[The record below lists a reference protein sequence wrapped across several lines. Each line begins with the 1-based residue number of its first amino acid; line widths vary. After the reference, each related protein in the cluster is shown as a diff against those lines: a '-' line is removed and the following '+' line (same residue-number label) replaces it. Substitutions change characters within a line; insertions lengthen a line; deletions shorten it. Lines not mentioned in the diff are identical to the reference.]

1 MKALC
6 WFLACLMVVQNA
18 PLLEALAAG
27 TEARLA
33 IAVVDFTNTSQ
44 DEEYD
49 YLSKTIPENVITSL
63 AESGDLNIV
72 ERGRLQEALSE
83 MQLQLTD
90 IVDEA
95 SAVRLG
101 RAVGA
106 NAIIVGSFVVIG
118 RKIRISSRLI
128 DVETA
133 KVITGKKA
141 TGWIGEDIF
150 NVMDEMASAMK
161 KELLERRGE
170 GTTMEVQRVEL
181 PKTGAEK
188 KGGGS
193 KTLLYVLGGAAIV
206 GAGVAA
212 AMALGGG
219 DDGDDSNMVNV
230 GVTVEW

>member
-1 MKALC
+1 
-6 WFLACLMVVQNA
+6 MVVQNL
-18 PLLEALAAG
+18 PLLEARAAG
-27 TEARLA
+27 DGDRLA
-33 IAVVDFTNTSQ
+33 IAVVDFTNTSG

-49 YLSKTIPENVITSL
+49 YLSKTIPETVITSL
-63 AESGDLNIV
+63 AESGELNIV
-72 ERGRLQEALSE
+72 ERGRLQEALAE

-106 NAIIVGSFVVIG
+106 NAIVVGSFVVIG

-133 KVITGKKA
+133 TVITGKKA

-150 NVMDEMASAMK
+150 NVMDDMASAMK
-161 KELLERRGE
+161 RELLQRRGE
-170 GTTMEVQRVEL
+170 GGTMEVQRVEL
-181 PKTGAEK
+181 PKTTAEK
-188 KGGGS
+188 KEGGS
-193 KTLLYVLGGAAIV
+193 KTFLYVLGGAALV

-212 AMALGGG
+212 AMALSGG
-219 DDGDDSNMVNV
+219 DDNGGADMVDV
-230 GVTVEW
+230 GIAVNW